1 MAPMDSRRRK
11 ARIFEFPIYVEV
23 MSCEVETLIPH
34 RPPMRWVETL
44 IDCTDTTAI
53 ATACFNAGHFA
64 MAEGKVLETALVEC
78 VAQTVAA
85 AMGHRAQA
93 KGEPDSIG
101 ERGMLVS
108 VSGFRIIS
116 PPPVGKSLHI
126 EVQEIKRFGPML
138 LVSGR
143 VSCEGQLIASGELT
157 LRL

>member
-1 MAPMDSRRRK
+1 MSVAIETLLPHRAPM
-11 ARIFEFPIYVEV
+11 
-23 MSCEVETLIPH
+23 L
-34 RPPMRWVETL
+34 WVNAFTA
-44 IDCTDTTAI
+44 CTGTTAT
-53 ATACFNAGHFA
+53 ATAFLSTDHFA
-64 MAEGKVLETALVEC
+64 VAEGKVLETALVEC

-85 AMGHRAQA
+85 AMGHRARA

-101 ERGMLVS
+101 ESGMLVS

-116 PPPVGKSLHI
+116 PPPVGKCLHI
-126 EVQEIKRFGPML
+126 EVQENKRFGPML

>member
-1 MAPMDSRRRK
+1 MC
-11 ARIFEFPIYVEV
+11 VEA
-23 MSCEVETLIPH
+23 MSSDIETLIPH
-34 RPPMRWVETL
+34 RPPMRWVDAL
-44 IDCTDTTAI
+44 IDCTDTTTS
-53 ATACFNAGHFA
+53 ATACFNADHFA
-64 MAEGKVLETALVEC
+64 VADGKVLETALVEC

-93 KGEPDSIG
+93 KGESKGIEEG
-101 ERGMLVS
+101 GMLVS

-116 PPPVGKSLHI
+116 PAPVGKPLQI

-143 VSCEGQLIASGELT
+143 VSCEGQVIASGELT

>member
-1 MAPMDSRRRK
+1 M
-11 ARIFEFPIYVEV
+11 
-23 MSCEVETLIPH
+23 
-34 RPPMRWVETL
+34 
-44 IDCTDTTAI
+44 
-53 ATACFNAGHFA
+53 
-64 MAEGKVLETALVEC
+64 LETALVEC

-85 AMGHRAQA
+85 AMGYRAQA

-108 VSGFRIIS
+108 VSAFRVLS

-143 VSCEGQLIASGELT
+143 VSREGQVIASGELT

>member
-1 MAPMDSRRRK
+1 MTA
-11 ARIFEFPIYVEV
+11 IIEN
-23 MSCEVETLIPH
+23 LIPH
-34 RPPMRWVETL
+34 RPPMRWVKVL
-44 IDCTDTTAI
+44 IDCTDTTAS
-53 ATACFNAGHFA
+53 ATACFNADHFA
-64 MAEGKVLETALVEC
+64 VAEGKVLETALVEC

-116 PPPVGKSLHI
+116 PPPVGESLHI

-143 VSCEGQLIASGELT
+143 VSREGQVIASGELT